1 MEMKQEI
8 ISNYHYCLN
17 QSSII
22 MEANLQQEEKYL
34 CDMYWKTR
42 LQKLV

>member
-8 ISNYHYCLN
+8 LPNDHYCSN

-22 MEANLQQEEKYL
+22 MEANLQQEEK
-34 CDMYWKTR
+34 C
-42 LQKLV
+42 